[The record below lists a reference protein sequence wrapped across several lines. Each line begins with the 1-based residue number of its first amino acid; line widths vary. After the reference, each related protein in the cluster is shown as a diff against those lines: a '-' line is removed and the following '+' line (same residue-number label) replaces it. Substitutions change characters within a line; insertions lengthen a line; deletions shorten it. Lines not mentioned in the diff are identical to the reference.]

1 MNRGIGIDRQGDPD
15 FRRSKRN
22 WRGDRAGGGAG
33 AIPAVVDRDQNAC
46 EKLKAEL
53 VSQNA
58 KFAFIA
64 ADLADADNCRKSV
77 DAIVD
82 KFERLDALVNNAGI
96 NNQ

>member
-1 MNRGIGIDRQGDPD
+1 MTGKVILISGGAKEGIGAAIV
-15 FRRSKRN
+15 
-22 WRGDRAGGGAG
+22 RAVVREG

-64 ADLADADNCRKSV
+64 ADLADADN
-77 DAIVD
+77 
-82 KFERLDALVNNAGI
+82 
-96 NNQ
+96 